1 MYIATGYLTV
11 GGREYTPGEII
22 REDID
27 EERKAFFIR
36 ANVLRETRGD
46 GNGRKAAPAPAEL
59 PEEKPAVKKTAA
71 KKPEPDE
78 IPAVEAEEDEE
89 PAVPPEVGA
98 EEVVVRKGRK
108 RK

>member
-27 EERKAFFIR
+27 EERKAFFLR
-36 ANVLRETRGD
+36 AGVLREARE
-46 GNGRKAAPAPAEL
+46 NGGSRKAAPVPAK
-59 PEEKPAVKKTAA
+59 PAEEKPAEIKA
-71 KKPEPDE
+71 KPEE

>member
-59 PEEKPAVKKTAA
+59 PEEKPAEIKA
-71 KKPEPDE
+71 EPDE

>member
-11 GGREYTPGEII
+11 GGRDYTPGEII

-27 EERKAFFIR
+27 EERKAFYLR
-36 ANVLRETRGD
+36 AGVLRESRGD
-46 GNGRKAAPAPAEL
+46 GEGRKASPAPV
-59 PEEKPAVKKTAA
+59 PEKIPETPARETASKAKKT
-71 KKPEPDE
+71 PETP
-78 IPAVEAEEDEE
+78 PEAEEDEE
-89 PAVPPEVGA
+89 AAVPPEVGA

>member
-27 EERKAFFIR
+27 EERKAFFLR
-36 ANVLRETRGD
+36 AGVLREAKGD
-46 GNGRKAAPAPAEL
+46 GNGRKAAPAPAEP
-59 PEEKPAVKKTAA
+59 PE
-71 KKPEPDE
+71 KKPEVKKAEPEE
-78 IPAVEAEEDEE
+78 IPAVEAMEDEE